1 MGILNKILTAFR
13 GGATEVGQGIVDAN
27 STRIFEQEIRDA
39 EKHLTKAKR
48 DLTEVMAKEMQ
59 ASREVD
65 RLKRTIAEHEGYAT
79 QALEKGNETL
89 ALEVAEKISEL
100 DQELNEQRSAN
111 ESFSAHAT
119 RLKEL
124 VRKTERQVADYQRQL
139 TMVKTTESVQK
150 ATATITDSFAGSNSK
165 LLNAKDSLE
174 RIKAR
179 QQSFDDRLKASE
191 TLAEENSDKAL
202 HDKLAEAGI
211 GEQKSNANAVLDR
224 IKARKS

>member
-13 GGATEVGQGIVDAN
+13 GGATEVGQSIVDAN

-48 DLTEVMAKEMQ
+48 ELTDVMAKEMQ

-65 RLKRTIAEHEGYAT
+65 RLKRAIAEHEGYAT
-79 QALEKGNETL
+79 QALEKKNEAL
-89 ALEVAEKISEL
+89 ALEVAEKIAQLE
-100 DQELNEQRSAN
+100 QELAEHQSAN
-111 ESFSAHAT
+111 DNFSAHAA
-119 RLKEL
+119 RLKDL
-124 VRKTERQVADYQRQL
+124 VRKTERQLADYQRQL
-139 TMVKTTESVQK
+139 SMVKTTESVQK
-150 ATATITDSFAGSNSK
+150 ATATITDSFASSNSK

-179 QQSFDDRLKASE
+179 QQQFDDRLKAAE
-191 TLAEENSDKAL
+191 TLADENSDKSLQA
-202 HDKLAEAGI
+202 KLAEAGI

-224 IKARKS
+224 LKARK